1 MTRRL
6 YERFAKSLQNPT
18 KLSIMLLLVQNR
30 EMTVTQMS
38 SHVSVTKASLYHSI
52 AELMRDGLVSEPRI
66 QVKKNYVEKY
76 YRLNPLARRAIDPHE
91 LQRRFNQGANST
103 EYKDLLVAF
112 FISLSLYFR
121 MYAFSVS
128 KASQERMK
136 SIAREV
142 EDRRL
147 LLSSF
152 SMDDAQYALGLQEV
166 RDLLRRTRA
175 REAAEQSI
183 GRPENKIYIIAMPSV
198 AVRLFD

>member
-18 KLSIMLLLVQNR
+18 KLSVMLLLVQNR

-38 SHVSVTKASLYHSI
+38 SHIGVTKASLYHSI
-52 AELMRDGLVSEPRI
+52 AELVRDGLVSEPRV

-76 YRLNPLARRAIDPHE
+76 YQLNPLARKTIDPHE

-103 EYKDLLVAF
+103 EYKDLLEAF

-121 MYAFSVS
+121 MCAFSVS
-128 KASQERMK
+128 KASQERTK
-136 SIAREV
+136 SIVKEV
-142 EDRRL
+142 EKRRL

-152 SMDDAQYALGLQEV
+152 SLDDVQYSL
-166 RDLLRRTRA
+166 
-175 REAAEQSI
+175 
-183 GRPENKIYIIAMPSV
+183 
-198 AVRLFD
+198 